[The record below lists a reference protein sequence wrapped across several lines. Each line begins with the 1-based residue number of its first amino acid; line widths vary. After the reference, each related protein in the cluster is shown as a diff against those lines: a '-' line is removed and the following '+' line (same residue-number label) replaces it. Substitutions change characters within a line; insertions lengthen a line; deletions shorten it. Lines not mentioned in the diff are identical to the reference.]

1 MRIVN
6 ANGRLSLAFE
16 DGILDVESASN
27 GQFSADVQAV
37 YDRWAE
43 FRRWARDLGGSAL
56 SPLPVDT
63 LGAPVPRPRQV
74 FGIGLNYREHALEAG
89 MELPTTSLTV
99 FTKFP
104 SSVTGPQATIE
115 LPSDSV
121 DFETELVVVLGRRA
135 HRVPEDQ
142 AWDCVAGLT
151 MGQDLSER
159 EVQLAGPAPQ
169 FNLGKSFPGF
179 APIGPALVTPDEF
192 ADPDDVEIGCLL
204 GGEQLQKTRTND
216 LIFSIS
222 RTIAFLSSIVALYPG
237 DVIFTGTPS
246 GTGWAREPQRLLR
259 VGDELVTY
267 GETIGSMRNRFAAS
281 H

>member
-27 GQFSADVQAV
+27 GQFSADVQSV
-37 YDRWAE
+37 YDHWAE
-43 FRRWARDLGGSAL
+43 FRRWARDRSGSAL

-104 SSVTGPQATIE
+104 SSITGPQATIE

-135 HRVPEDQ
+135 HRIPEDQ

-179 APIGPALVTPDEF
+179 TPIGPALVTPDEF
-192 ADPDDVEIGCLL
+192 ADPDDIEIGCLL

-267 GETIGSMRNRFAAS
+267 GETIGSMRNRFTAG